1 MTDKKRTTNTNKNMS
16 AQDKQ
21 EILQKMMEKAV
32 TKRDSNVALISK
44 VKKDPKLAKR
54 VRALLCKDLQRIYA
68 IPAMLGP
75 SASRDRYREL
85 GHYSPV
91 LVRYLMGTWAE
102 FQRQAGI
109 KESLGSAQVERN
121 ISKTLRAQQ
130 IMEYADSNVKPW
142 DDAYSNLDMQNDE
155 VVLQIGSD
163 FHSKFCDPFA
173 LRVWFDVMEM
183 VQPDGVRYNGDVVDF
198 PTLSRHRQ
206 LPGAFAMSLQEECNF
221 AKEQLFGR
229 TRKLLPNADVKLIM
243 GNHDIRMVT
252 ALADSAPMF
261 LSMDSLKYAEL
272 LGLDKHEIGLVCRST
287 FLNPSAMM
295 KKNDIAQNW
304 ETLPDAFGRPFYT
317 TVHGFLTGK
326 GSASKHAI
334 RFGTNGTNGHM
345 HNPES
350 TTWGCLATGVV
361 EWDQTGVMAYPPAV
375 GAGYLPGPSE
385 SYGHVTTFNIVRLF
399 PHARHV
405 QTTQVK
411 IGATMAYFGGFSWEI
426 TEEEQDAR
434 AAMLT
439 I

>member
-1 MTDKKRTTNTNKNMS
+1 MTKSKKTTTSMS
-16 AQDKQ
+16 QEQKQ
-21 EILQKMMEKAV
+21 EQLQAMMAKAE
-32 TKRDSNVALISK
+32 TRREANVKLISS

-54 VRALLCKDLQRIYA
+54 VRALLCKDLQRIYS
-68 IPAMLGP
+68 IPAQLGP
-75 SASRDRYREL
+75 SSSRDRYREL

-91 LVRYLMGTWAE
+91 LVRYLIGTWAE

-130 IMEYADSNVKPW
+130 IAEYADSNVRPW
-142 DDAYSNLDMQNDE
+142 DDAYSNLDMTSEE
-155 VVLQIGSD
+155 VVLQVGSD
-163 FHSKFCDPFA
+163 FHSRFCDPFA

-183 VQPDGVRYNGDVVDF
+183 EQPDGVRYNGDLVDF
-198 PTLSRHRQ
+198 PSLSRHRQ
-206 LPGAFAMSLQEECNF
+206 LPGAFAMNLQEECTF
-221 AKEQLFGR
+221 AKDELLGR
-229 TRKLLPNADVKLIM
+229 ARAILPNADIKVIM

-252 ALADSAPMF
+252 AMADSAPMF
-261 LSMDSLKYAEL
+261 ISMDSLKYAEL
-272 LGLDKHEIGLVCRST
+272 LGLDEHEVGLVCRST
-287 FLNPSAMM
+287 FLNPNAMM

-304 ETLPDAFGRPFYT
+304 ETLPDAYGRPFYT
-317 TVHGFLTGK
+317 TVHGFLTGI
-326 GSASKHAI
+326 GSAKKHAL

-350 TTWGCLATGVV
+350 VTWGCLATGVV

-399 PHARHV
+399 PRARHV

-411 IGATMAYFGGFSWEI
+411 IGETMAYYGGFMWEI
-426 TEEEQDAR
+426 TEEELDAR
-434 AAMLT
+434 AAMLEV
-439 I
+439 

>member
-1 MTDKKRTTNTNKNMS
+1 MTNNKKKPKQPSKAEIKQAQLDEMMS
-16 AQDKQ
+16 
-21 EILQKMMEKAV
+21 KAM
-32 TKRDSNVALISK
+32 TAREGNVHLISK

-54 VRALLCKDLQRIYA
+54 VRALLCEDLRRIYS

-85 GHYSPV
+85 GYYSPV

-142 DDAYSNLDMQNDE
+142 DDAYSNLDMTSDE
-155 VVLQIGSD
+155 VVLMIGSD

-183 VQPDGVRYNGDVVDF
+183 VVPDGVRYNGDVVDF
-198 PTLSRHRQ
+198 PSLSRHRQ
-206 LPGAFAMSLQEECNF
+206 LPGAFAMTLQEECNF

-229 TRKLLPNADVKLIM
+229 TRKLLPDADIKLIM

-261 LSMDSLKYAEL
+261 ISMDSLKYNEL
-272 LGLDKHEIGLVCRST
+272 MGLDEHEVGLVARST
-287 FLNPSAMM
+287 FLNPNAMM
-295 KKNDIAQNW
+295 RKNDISQNW
-304 ETLPDAFGRPFYT
+304 ETLPDAYGRPFYT

-326 GSASKHAI
+326 GSAGKHLA

-345 HNPES
+345 HNPEIV
-350 TTWGCLATGVV
+350 TGGNLACGIC
-361 EWDQTGVMAYPPAV
+361 EWSQTGTMAYPPAV
-375 GAGYLPGPSE
+375 GAGYLPGPTE
-385 SYGHVTTFNIVRLF
+385 SYGHMTTFNVVRLF
-399 PHARHV
+399 PKARHV
-405 QTTQVK
+405 QHEQVK
-411 IGATMAYFGGFSWEI
+411 IGETMAYFGGFMWEI
-426 TEEEQDAR
+426 TEEELDAR
-434 AAMLT
+434 AEMMQV
-439 I
+439 